1 MPNRVLKLE
10 NNIFSYGSWIETTPL
25 FFLFAEIKVF
35 RWQNISLSGIPYIMF
50 FGGLSSRRKI
60 IVLC

>member
-1 MPNRVLKLE
+1 MDLGYKQPRY
-10 NNIFSYGSWIETTPL
+10 S
-25 FFLFAEIKVF
+25 FFVAEIKVF